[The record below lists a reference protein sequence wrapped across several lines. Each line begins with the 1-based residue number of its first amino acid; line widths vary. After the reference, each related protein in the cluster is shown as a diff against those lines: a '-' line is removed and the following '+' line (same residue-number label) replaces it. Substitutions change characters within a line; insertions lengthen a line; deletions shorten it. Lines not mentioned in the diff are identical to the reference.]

1 MDGKRAESS
10 RSAGVNAD
18 DTAVTPELVRQVAD
32 KVYAMWL
39 RDLQIERERQRP
51 SPNGWQRHYQGE

>member
-1 MDGKRAESS
+1 MDGKRGESG
-10 RSAGVNAD
+10 RSASANSS

-39 RDLQIERERQRP
+39 RDLKIERDRQRP
-51 SPNGWQRHYQGE
+51 SANEWQRH

>member
-1 MDGKRAESS
+1 MDGKRGESG
-10 RSAGVNAD
+10 RSASANSS

-39 RDLQIERERQRP
+39 RDLQIERERQRTK
-51 SPNGWQRHYQGE
+51 PNDWQGR